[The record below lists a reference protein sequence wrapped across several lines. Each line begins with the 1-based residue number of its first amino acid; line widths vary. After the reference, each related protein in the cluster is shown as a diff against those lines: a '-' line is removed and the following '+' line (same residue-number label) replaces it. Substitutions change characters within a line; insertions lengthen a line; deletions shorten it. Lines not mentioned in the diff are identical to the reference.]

1 MRFCQDSMN
10 TITEKLNAIAA
21 KCREL
26 LAQDVAADPKA
37 KAGWRTTLAAI
48 AELDDMS
55 EEGAY
60 VLGSNI
66 IAAWEGLL

>member
-1 MRFCQDSMN
+1 MN

-26 LAQDVAADPKA
+26 AQDVAADSNA

-55 EEGAY
+55 EEGAF

-66 IAAWEGLL
+66 IASWEGLL

>member
-1 MRFCQDSMN
+1 MD
-10 TITEKLNAIAA
+10 TIPEKLNAIAA

-26 LAQDVAADPKA
+26 LAQDVADPNA

-55 EEGAY
+55 EEGAF

-66 IAAWEGLL
+66 IASWEGLL